1 MLLGQIVLNVS
12 KKKQKNN
19 GRLQGTSKKG
29 RAHHLRKW
37 HAHIGA
43 RNAKSQKL
51 SSTKQPCKRA
61 STQMGGETGAHAVLD
76 LSVRRI
82 QSPVWRPGGE
92 YIYAE
97 AVGYTG
103 VQLL

>member
-1 MLLGQIVLNVS
+1 MCFGQIPLNVS

-19 GRLQGTSKKG
+19 GRTVGTSKKAT
-29 RAHHLRKW
+29 AHHLRKW
-37 HAHIGA
+37 HAHMRA

-61 STQMGGETGAHAVLD
+61 STQMGGETGAHMVPD

-97 AVGYTG
+97 GVGCSG
-103 VQLL
+103 V

>member
-19 GRLQGTSKKG
+19 GRFQGTSKKA

-37 HAHIGA
+37 HAHMRA

-92 YIYAE
+92 YINVE
-97 AVGYTG
+97 AVQPGG
-103 VQLL
+103 V